1 MLQRSKGVV
10 KADKKADKKRQ
21 KTVTSMK
28 GGSVEVFAPLSIAP
42 DRAHEERFDS
52 GPRILEKIKLHI
64 KNLLE
69 AKWYGVTYD
78 IVPSEVQVIYTFAQ
92 VPPGI
97 GSLSPPGYGPDAMR
111 LAPLF
116 PLDAACHPP
125 PPFCHGSLFLNR
137 ALSYRYPDTS
147 ISGFKGILRFVF
159 ADVKK
164 WEEFKFFMEQSD
176 SEGATSESWFS
187 EIELHDARVFLY

>member
-10 KADKKADKKRQ
+10 KSGTKADKKRQ

-78 IVPSEVQVIYTFAQ
+78 IVPSDVQASKRGGRSVARRRHDQ
-92 VPPGI
+92 
-97 GSLSPPGYGPDAMR
+97 LEQRAAR
-111 LAPLF
+111 L
-116 PLDAACHPP
+116 HI
-125 PPFCHGSLFLNR
+125 H
-137 ALSYRYPDTS
+137 
-147 ISGFKGILRFVF
+147 LR
-159 ADVKK
+159 
-164 WEEFKFFMEQSD
+164 S
-176 SEGATSESWFS
+176 
-187 EIELHDARVFLY
+187 RP